1 MSRGSGARK
10 GLKRQGQTLQPK
22 DHEREVS
29 EEAKSRDVCRNK
41 EKKEVNEN
49 GRHSQRGRRRQP
61 GQHP

>member
-10 GLKRQGQTLQPK
+10 GTKRQGQTLQPK

-29 EEAKSRDVCRNK
+29 EEAKSRDVGRNK

-49 GRHSQRGRRRQP
+49 GRHSQCGRRRRP
-61 GQHP
+61 GRHP

>member
-10 GLKRQGQTLQPK
+10 GTKRQGQTLQPK

-29 EEAKSRDVCRNK
+29 EEAKSRDVGRNK

-49 GRHSQRGRRRQP
+49 G
-61 GQHP
+61 